1 MNHHHHDHEIKSELT
16 FDEKLEK
23 LLSHWIKHNEDHAET
38 YREWMAKAE
47 DNGLANIGKILL
59 EAADLT
65 LQINS
70 KLKEALKQPIV

>member
-23 LLSHWIKHNEDHAET
+23 LLDHWIKHNEDHAET

-47 DNGLANIGKILL
+47 DNGLAKTGKILL
-59 EAADLT
+59 DAAELT
-65 LQINS
+65 IQINS
-70 KLKEALKQPIV
+70 KLKEALK

>member
-47 DNGLANIGKILL
+47 DNGLTKTGKILS
-59 EAADLT
+59 EAAELT

-70 KLKEALKQPIV
+70 KLQEALK

>member
-23 LLSHWIKHNEDHAET
+23 LLGHWIKHNEDHAET

-47 DNGLANIGKILL
+47 NNGLEKTGKILL
-59 EAADLT
+59 EAAELT

-70 KLKEALKQPIV
+70 KLKEALK